1 MSGEL
6 STCPV
11 TRHRD
16 SVGVGTTWSDA
27 SAASET
33 EIRVKLSRRR
43 LQNDPLNLLLLPCV
57 RPAPNYYFPTLH
69 HLKFEMEDGV
79 TPNSRPVRFGFNQ
92 QEFPDFSWRGYA
104 VMSPAQVRTDSAP
117 ILPRTLLNT
126 SVITFLPVFPP
137 CDWSPFTSALLFL
150 LKTQPQP
157 TG

>member
-1 MSGEL
+1 M
-6 STCPV
+6 TCPV
-11 TRHRD
+11 TRRRD
-16 SVGVGTTWSDA
+16 SVGVGTTWSDV

-33 EIRVKLSRRR
+33 VIRVNLKEQKVSPELSSK
-43 LQNDPLNLLLLPCV
+43 LLLHCV

-92 QEFPDFSWRGYA
+92 REFPDFSWRGYA

-117 ILPRTLLNT
+117 ILPHTPLNT
-126 SVITFLPVFPP
+126 SVITFLPVFPH
-137 CDWSPFTSALLFL
+137 CDWLAFTSALLFL